1 LLAVLAVAACGKTT
15 GTAAHGELAKA
26 LATARNTGKVV
37 FVDFGATWCGP
48 CKRLASTTLADPTV
62 DAWLREHTIA
72 LRVDIDESPAL
83 AKEFHV
89 TSVPVMLFLRADRTE
104 LGRMTGFVD
113 AKTFLRD
120 AEDRLHGI
128 TSLQRAREAA
138 LAAPDDCNKQ
148 FALMR
153 ELRNVGQYDDALAA
167 ADVYWRESR
176 TSLMQTGVRVSFFL
190 GEMGQLAD
198 AHPPAESR
206 MRVWIA
212 AARDRLVRNKGVETA
227 AQEIVAIARELHDPR
242 AVLDTAN
249 DLIAKRGDA
258 RDALCALAVAAP
270 KELVADR
277 RYALV
282 VDGGGCEP
290 ATVKEKF
297 AMMRGAAKHA
307 AKLMG
312 EPSADSTRTML
323 HLAAEE
329 ALPAFEALA
338 GVDRG
343 DDALAIAK
351 FVLAND
357 DAELREMFVRA
368 ANRAGHPELVDD
380 LPGKR

>member
-1 LLAVLAVAACGKTT
+1 
-15 GTAAHGELAKA
+15 
-26 LATARNTGKVV
+26 
-37 FVDFGATWCGP
+37 
-48 CKRLASTTLADPTV
+48 
-62 DAWLREHTIA
+62 
-72 LRVDIDESPAL
+72 
-83 AKEFHV
+83 
-89 TSVPVMLFLRADRTE
+89 
-104 LGRMTGFVD
+104 
-113 AKTFLRD
+113 
-120 AEDRLHGI
+120 
-128 TSLQRAREAA
+128 
-138 LAAPDDCNKQ
+138 
-148 FALMR
+148 
-153 ELRNVGQYDDALAA
+153 
-167 ADVYWRESR
+167 
-176 TSLMQTGVRVSFFL
+176 
-190 GEMGQLAD
+190 
-198 AHPPAESR
+198 
-206 MRVWIA
+206 
-212 AARDRLVRNKGVETA
+212 VRNKGVETA